1 MYYIFIQFHRGGFP
15 LNDGSHR
22 NFSIGKKGLISI
34 VSSVA
39 ILSSGIAISN
49 LVEAADNP
57 KLVFSEDLEW
67 MKSQASLTGDHL
79 AIDFSQRFS
88 HLNAARLQLD
98 ATTSQNVVTVSN
110 DKLMLNLA
118 IKGFGATVIKVT
130 ATDQNGETVTDQFNL
145 TVSKKGDINGDG
157 IITPADAATIY
168 QVTSGKLKLSEEQLK
183 LLDINGDGQ
192 VTNAD
197 ASLLMS
203 SYVGKSTGTTIND
216 NYFLNLSEVNDAPKV
231 KADTYT
237 IMEDSLFSSSES
249 VLKNDYDI
257 EKNSLTAKVV
267 RGPAHGNL
275 SFNSDG
281 TFTYTPHSNYNGSDQ
296 FVYQAHDG
304 KFDSEEET
312 VTLNVQG
319 VNDTPIANAG
329 HLNVT
334 EDVVEN
340 GNLTGGDIDSDP
352 LTYIIV
358 DNGSKGTVTIT
369 DNKKGTYT
377 YKPNANAN
385 GTDFFTFKVNDGV
398 VDSEVVTVRV
408 TIDEVNDAPVAA
420 GDQYTIA
427 EDTSL
432 TATTSILIN
441 DSDVENDRLTAK
453 LVTGPA
459 HGNLTL
465 NTDGT
470 FTYVPNENFTG
481 QEVFTYKVSD
491 GKEDSMAETVTID
504 VTPVNDAPIAV
515 AGTLTV
521 TEDIIK
527 TDTLLGSD
535 IDGDILTYSI
545 VENSSKGT
553 VTITDANA
561 GTFSYQPNLNAT
573 GTDSFS
579 FKINDGTV
587 DSQTVTISVNIDAVN
602 DAPVVNKDQY
612 TVSEDT
618 TLHSIS
624 SILANDT
631 DVENDSLTATLV
643 TGPANGTLTLNQD
656 GTFTYM
662 PKANFFGQD
671 QFVYKASDGEL
682 DSVEETVT
690 IQVTPVN
697 DVPVATAGTLTVTED
712 TLANGTLVG
721 TDIDGDVLAF
731 SIIENGNKGTVTL
744 TDDHAGTFT
753 YQPHLNAT
761 GTDTFTFKI
770 NDGIVDSQIV
780 TVEVNINEVNDAP
793 VAIADQFSVS
803 EDATLHVTAS
813 ILANDTDVEHDSLTA
828 EFVTGP
834 AHGTLTLNADGTLT
848 YIPNPNFAGQD
859 QFIYKAKDGELH
871 SNEQTVKIHVDS
883 INDVPIATAG
893 TLTVT
898 EDEAL
903 NGNLEAFDIDG
914 DRLTYTIV
922 ENGQKGIVE
931 LTGNAGDFTYTP
943 HLNANGT
950 DFFTFKVNDGHVDSL
965 TVKVEITIQAIN
977 DVPIIT
983 HVSIIGKPMVGETV
997 AGNYTFADVENDPE
1011 GATEFQWYRGT
1022 KSDGSDKA
1030 AVNGANTKNYNVSDE
1045 DVGQYLFFEVK
1056 PVELSETYF
1065 SAASGKIVQR
1075 DTEAPTSIAVTPS
1088 YGAVDVSPIND
1099 LSITFSEKVVAGSGN
1114 ISIYKNDDTLIA
1126 TYHANDTTRVTITD
1140 NVVTFKHPGFEDF
1153 TNYYVT
1159 ISPNAFHDEAG
1170 NPFAGIANKNWT
1182 FTTEGQ
1188 SSALATPDPSTPL
1201 REAELKANGAFIL
1214 IDLTGDV
1221 FKDTVSAA
1229 DFELNYAPTGLT
1241 IQDAFVM
1248 TESLAMLYLDFDG
1261 TDFDA
1266 NITNFSITAK
1276 ESGTQRGK
1284 SVTTNSMEIFAE
1296 VEVLSAYF
1304 SEYLL
1309 GSNNRSALEVYL
1321 PPTGNPDEMG
1331 IGYTIETHLWM
1342 KNTNTKKVSTLSMLP
1357 FYQNMTYNVIDPTF
1371 YDLFDLTNAF
1381 YYNEEFP
1388 LVGDGFVLNALVL
1401 KKDGKIVDVIGD
1413 PNSNAAK
1420 PILPNGGTLVRKS
1433 GKIHGSNKF
1442 VNNDWDLYPKD
1453 TYQFYG
1459 RHTN

>member
-1 MYYIFIQFHRGGFP
+1 

-22 NFSIGKKGLISI
+22 NFSFGKKGLISI

-39 ILSSGIAISN
+39 ILSSGIAIAN

-79 AIDFSQRFS
+79 VIDFSQRFS
-88 HLNAARLQLD
+88 HLNAATLQLD

-118 IKGFGATVIKVT
+118 INGFGATIIKVT
-130 ATDQNGETVTDQFNL
+130 ATDQHGEKVTDQFNL
-145 TVSKKGDINGDG
+145 SVSKIGDINGDG
-157 IITPADAATIY
+157 IVTPADASMIY

-183 LLDINGDGQ
+183 LLDINGDGK

-203 SYVGKSTGTTIND
+203 SYVGKSTGNTIND
-216 NYFLNLSEVNDAPKV
+216 NYFINLSEVNDAPKA
-231 KADTYT
+231 KADAYT
-237 IMEDSLFSSSES
+237 IIEDSPFSSSDS
-249 VLKNDYDI
+249 VLENDFDV
-257 EKNSLTAKVV
+257 EKNTLTAKVV
-267 RGPAHGNL
+267 QGPAHGNL
-275 SFNSDG
+275 NFHSDG
-281 TFTYTPHSNYNGSDQ
+281 TFSYTPHSNYNGPDQ
-296 FVYQAHDG
+296 FVYLANDG
-304 KFDSEEET
+304 KLDSEEET
-312 VTLNVQG
+312 VSLNVQG

-329 HLNVT
+329 HLQVT
-334 EDVVEN
+334 EDVEEN
-340 GNLTGGDIDSDP
+340 GTLTGGDIDSDP
-352 LTYIIV
+352 LTYILV
-358 DNGSKGTVTIT
+358 DNGKKGTVTIT

-385 GTDFFTFKVNDGV
+385 GTDSFTFKVNDGL
-398 VDSEVVTVRV
+398 VDSKVVTVQV
-408 TIDEVNDAPVAA
+408 TIDEVNDAPVAV
-420 GDQYTIA
+420 GDEYTIA

-432 TATTSILIN
+432 NAVTSILKN
-441 DSDVENDRLTAK
+441 DYDVENDQLTAK

-459 HGNLTL
+459 HGNMTL

-470 FTYVPNENFTG
+470 FTYAPNENFTG
-481 QEVFTYKVSD
+481 KDVFTYKVSD
-491 GKEDSMAETVTID
+491 GKIDSIAETVTIH
-504 VTPVNDAPIAV
+504 VTPVNDSPIAV
-515 AGTLTV
+515 AGNLTV
-521 TEDIIK
+521 TEDVVK
-527 TDTLLGSD
+527 TGTLVGSD
-535 IDGDILTYSI
+535 IDGDVLTYSV
-545 VENSSKGT
+545 VENGKKGT

-561 GTFSYQPNLNAT
+561 GTFSYQPHLNAT

-602 DAPVVNKDQY
+602 DAPVVNKDQF

-618 TLHSIS
+618 TLHSVS

-631 DVENDSLTATLV
+631 DVENDRLTATLV
-643 TGPANGTLTLNQD
+643 TGPENGTLTLNQD
-656 GTFTYM
+656 GTFTYI
-662 PKANFFGQD
+662 PKANFYGQD
-671 QFVYKASDGEL
+671 QFVYKANDGEL

-697 DVPVATAGTLTVTED
+697 DAPVSTAGTLTVTED

-721 TDIDGDVLAF
+721 TDIDGDVLTF
-731 SIIENGNKGTVTL
+731 SIVENGNKGTVTL

-770 NDGIVDSQIV
+770 NDGVVDSQIV

-793 VAIADQFSVS
+793 VAQADQFSVS
-803 EDATLHVTAS
+803 EDTTLHVTAS
-813 ILANDTDVEHDSLTA
+813 ILVNDTDVENDRLTA
-828 EFVTGP
+828 ELVTGP
-834 AHGTLTLNADGTLT
+834 AHGALTLNADGTLT

-859 QFIYKAKDGELH
+859 QFSYKAKDGELH
-871 SNEQTVKIHVDS
+871 SNEQTVTIDVDP
-883 INDVPIATAG
+883 INDAPIATAG

-898 EDEAL
+898 EDVAVS
-903 NGNLEAFDIDG
+903 GKLEAFDIDG
-914 DRLTYTIV
+914 DMLTYTIV
-922 ENGQKGIVE
+922 ENGQKGTVE
-931 LTGNAGDFTYTP
+931 LTGNGGDFTYTP
-943 HLNANGT
+943 LLNANGT
-950 DFFTFKVNDGHVDSL
+950 DSFTFKVSDGQVDSL
-965 TVKVEITIQAIN
+965 TVKVEITINAVN
-977 DVPIIT
+977 DAPMIT
-983 HVSIIGKPMVGETV
+983 HVSIIGKPMVGETLT
-997 AGNYTFADVENDPE
+997 GNYNFTDIENDTE

-1030 AVNGANTKNYNVSDE
+1030 AVDGENTKTYNVSDA

-1075 DTEAPTSIAVTPS
+1075 DTEAPTSVTVTPND
-1088 YGAVDVSPIND
+1088 GAVDVSTLND
-1099 LSITFSEKVVAGSGN
+1099 LSITFNEKVIAGSGN
-1114 ISIYKNDDTLIA
+1114 ISIYNHNDTLIA
-1126 TYHANDTTRVTITD
+1126 SYDANDATHVTITD
-1140 NVVTFKHPGFEDF
+1140 NVVTIKHPGFEDL
-1153 TNYYVT
+1153 TTYYVT

-1182 FTTEGQ
+1182 FTTAGQ

-1201 REAELKANGAFIL
+1201 READLKANGAFIL
-1214 IDLTGDV
+1214 IDLSGDQ
-1221 FKDTVSAA
+1221 FKETVSAA
-1229 DFELNYAPTGLT
+1229 DFELNYAPTGLS
-1241 IQDAFVM
+1241 IQDAFLM
-1248 TESLAMLYLDFDG
+1248 TDSSAMLYLDFDG

-1276 ESGTQRGK
+1276 ESGTQSGK
-1284 SVTTNSMEIFAE
+1284 SITTNPMEISAE
-1296 VEVLSAYF
+1296 VEVLTAYF

-1321 PPTGNPDEMG
+1321 PTTGNPDEMG
-1331 IGYTIETHLWM
+1331 KGYTIETHLWM
-1342 KNTNTKKVSTLSMLP
+1342 KNTNTKKVSTLPMLP

-1371 YDLFDLTNAF
+1371 YDLFDLTSAY

-1388 LVGDGFVLNALVL
+1388 LAGDGFVLNALVL

-1420 PILPNGGTLVRKS
+1420 PILPNGGTLVQKS
-1433 GKIHGSNKF
+1433 GKFHGSTKF
-1442 VNNDWDLYPKD
+1442 VNNDWSLYPKD
-1453 TYQFYG
+1453 SYQFYG